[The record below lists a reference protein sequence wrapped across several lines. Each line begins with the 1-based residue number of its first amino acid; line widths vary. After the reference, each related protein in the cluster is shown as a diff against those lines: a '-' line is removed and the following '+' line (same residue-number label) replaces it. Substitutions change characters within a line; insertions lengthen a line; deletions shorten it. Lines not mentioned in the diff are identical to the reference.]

1 MAGHKGIAS
10 VSWVTLADGIMVG
23 SCAVG
28 VATTDT
34 RTRVP
39 ALLADTSL
47 IPWALSIDHTLW
59 LALNVRIAYVVSNAF
74 ARSCIISLLAVSIG
88 STRRGVA
95 RLDHLNWSRC

>member
-1 MAGHKGIAS
+1 MAGDKSIAS

-23 SCAVG
+23 GRAVG

-34 RTRVP
+34 RTWVP

-59 LALNVRIAYVVSNAF
+59 LALNVGIAYVVGDAF
-74 ARSCIISLLAVSIG
+74 ARSCIVSLLAVSID

-95 RLDHLNWSRC
+95 RLDHLNWTRC